1 MQGYVNYKHT
11 GTLKDVKTK
20 TGGLDAPKQVQ
31 SLHFFIYQTKLVM
44 KTIALIIT
52 LALGASF
59 TSCGTSKGCNYQKAQ
74 KFNQKQMKKAN
85 RYYRHY

>member
-1 MQGYVNYKHT
+1 MLTTKHPVR
-11 GTLKDVKTK
+11 LKDLFKTN
-20 TGGLDAPKQVQ
+20 GGLDAPRQVQ
-31 SLHFFIYQTKLVM
+31 SLYFFIYQTKLVM

-52 LALGASF
+52 LALGASI

-85 RYYRHY
+85 RYYRHH